1 MEQDEKNSLHINRR
15 NFRRTMIM
23 EDVLVIE
30 TKAEL
35 EKYMQKYGCTSPEQ
49 LDEVLWFEYG
59 ITLIN
64 KVK

>member
-1 MEQDEKNSLHINRR
+1 
-15 NFRRTMIM
+15 MIM
-23 EDVLVIE
+23 EGVLVIE

-35 EKYMQKYGCTSPEQ
+35 EKYMQKYGCTSPQQ

>member
-1 MEQDEKNSLHINRR
+1 
-15 NFRRTMIM
+15 MIM
-23 EDVLVIE
+23 ENVLVIE

-35 EKYMQKYGCTSPEQ
+35 EKYMQKYRCTSPEQ

-59 ITLIN
+59 IILIN

>member
-1 MEQDEKNSLHINRR
+1 
-15 NFRRTMIM
+15 MIM

-30 TKAEL
+30 TKEEL
-35 EKYMQKYGCTSPEQ
+35 EKCMQKYECTSPEQ
-49 LDEVLWFEYG
+49 LDEVLWFVYG

>member
-1 MEQDEKNSLHINRR
+1 
-15 NFRRTMIM
+15 MIM

-30 TKAEL
+30 TEQEL
-35 EKYMQKYGCTSPEQ
+35 EKYMQKYECTSPEQ

>member
-1 MEQDEKNSLHINRR
+1 
-15 NFRRTMIM
+15 MIKTAK
-23 EDVLVIE
+23 ELELKVKGARLL